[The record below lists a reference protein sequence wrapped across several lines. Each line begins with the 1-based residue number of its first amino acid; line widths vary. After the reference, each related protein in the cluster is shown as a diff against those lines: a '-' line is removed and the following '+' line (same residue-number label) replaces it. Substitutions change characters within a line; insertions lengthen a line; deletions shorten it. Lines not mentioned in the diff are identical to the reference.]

1 MRKPLV
7 SVVMSEYNTDP
18 FFFHESVRSILG
30 QSYEDFE
37 LIIVDD
43 CGNNDIDDLLKL
55 YSDDKR
61 IIVIRNKK
69 NCGLARSLNRGVK
82 KARGKYIIRMDTDDI
97 MMPDR
102 IKKQV
107 EFAEHHPEYAI
118 IGGRYIL
125 FDGEKEYGV
134 MGVPGEK
141 SKEDLLPGTPF
152 AHPTLIIHKDALL
165 KNNGYPSYERCEDY
179 AMELGLYISGYKGYV
194 MNDVLI
200 KYRQDKNGYLKKRYK
215 YRVEGFQMR
224 KKYFRKLGV
233 PRLKWLAYSAKPLFV
248 GLIPKRLLKQYHEK
262 GNS

>member
-107 EFAEHHPEYAI
+107 EFVEHHPEYAI

-141 SKEDLLPGTPF
+141 SRKTYYQVLLL
-152 AHPTLIIHKDALL
+152 LILH
-165 KNNGYPSYERCEDY
+165 
-179 AMELGLYISGYKGYV
+179 
-194 MNDVLI
+194 
-200 KYRQDKNGYLKKRYK
+200 
-215 YRVEGFQMR
+215 
-224 KKYFRKLGV
+224 
-233 PRLKWLAYSAKPLFV
+233 
-248 GLIPKRLLKQYHEK
+248 
-262 GNS
+262 